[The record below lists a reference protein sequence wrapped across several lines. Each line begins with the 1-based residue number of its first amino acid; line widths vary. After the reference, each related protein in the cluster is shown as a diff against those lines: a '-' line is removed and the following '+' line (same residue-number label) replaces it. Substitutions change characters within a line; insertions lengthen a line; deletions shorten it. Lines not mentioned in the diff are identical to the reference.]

1 MNFICRSYRV
11 VFFERAGWTLS
22 QRYDDHGSSWSSIC
36 GIWELAGTFMTEN
49 NNSSFISSALEIGP
63 VLVFFLVFIWRKGE
77 TVVFYGHEYSG
88 LIQATAIFVPLM
100 ILSTAIGWW
109 LNGHLSKVQVLTL
122 TLVVVFGALTV
133 FLNDERFFKMKPTI
147 IYVLFGATISF
158 GLLRGK
164 NYIQSLLGDRLP
176 MEDAGWQIIGSRL
189 AIFFF
194 ALAVLNEII
203 WRTQS
208 SEAWVYFKTFGLT
221 GAVMLFMMLQYP
233 VIKKYGQLNDL

>member
-1 MNFICRSYRV
+1 
-11 VFFERAGWTLS
+11 
-22 QRYDDHGSSWSSIC
+22 
-36 GIWELAGTFMTEN
+36 
-49 NNSSFISSALEIGP
+49 
-63 VLVFFLVFIWRKGE
+63 VFFLVFIWRKGE
-77 TVVFYGHEYSG
+77 TLVIYGHEYSS

-100 ILSTAIGWW
+100 ILSTGICWW

-122 TLVVVFGALTV
+122 TLVVVFGTLTV

-158 GLLRGK
+158 GLFRGK

-176 MEDAGWQIIGSRL
+176 MEDAGWQIIGRRL

-221 GAVMLFMMLQYP
+221 GAIVVFMMLQYP
-233 VIKKYGQLNDL
+233 VMKKYGQLDDL

>member
-1 MNFICRSYRV
+1 MS
-11 VFFERAGWTLS
+11 
-22 QRYDDHGSSWSSIC
+22 
-36 GIWELAGTFMTEN
+36 EN
-49 NNSSFISSALEIGP
+49 NNSSFLTPALEIGP
-63 VLVFFLVFIWRKGE
+63 VVVFFLVFIWRKGE
-77 TVVFYGHEYSG
+77 TLVIYGHEYSS

-100 ILSTAIGWW
+100 ILSTGLGWW

-122 TLVVVFGALTV
+122 TLVVVFGTLTV

-147 IYVLFGATISF
+147 IYVLFGATIYF
-158 GLLRGK
+158 GLFRGK

-176 MEDAGWQIIGSRL
+176 MEDAGWNIIGRRL

-221 GAVMLFMMLQYP
+221 GAIAVFMMLQYP
-233 VIKKYGQLNDL
+233 VIKKYGQLDDL